1 MKKSHFV
8 LLLIITLLLLDQ
20 TLKIWVK
27 MNMPLGDSFKVL
39 GLEWFQI
46 RFTENRGMAFGM
58 ELGGDWGKLVLS
70 VFRILVVSAMG
81 YFIVRLVRKNASFLL
96 LTCIGFIFAGALG
109 NILDSIFYGV
119 LFSDSGTFH
128 SPRIADFMPAEGGYA
143 PVLFGEVVDMLYF
156 PLYEGTWPQWVPFV
170 GGDYLLFFR
179 PIFNIA
185 DSAISIGVVL
195 ALIFYRRLQAEIE
208 PAPVVAATPA
218 EEAVLP
224 PPTEEPPVLP

>member
-1 MKKSHFV
+1 
-8 LLLIITLLLLDQ
+8 
-20 TLKIWVK
+20 
-27 MNMPLGDSFKVL
+27 MPLGDSFRIL

-70 VFRILVVSAMG
+70 VFRIVVVSAMG
-81 YFIVRLVRKNASFLL
+81 YFIVRLIRKNASYLL
-96 LTCIGFIFAGALG
+96 LTCIAFIFAGALG

-119 LFSDSGTFH
+119 IFSDSGTFH
-128 SPRIADFMPAEGGYA
+128 SPKVATFMPEEGGYA
-143 PVLFGEVVDMLYF
+143 PMLFGKVVDMLYF
-156 PLYEGTWPQWVPFV
+156 PLYEGSWPEWMPFV

-195 ALIFYRRLQAEIE
+195 ALLFYRRLQAELE
-208 PAPVVAATPA
+208 PTPS
-218 EEAVLP
+218 LP
-224 PPTEEPPVLP
+224 PNSPPVSSSSEQPPNLS